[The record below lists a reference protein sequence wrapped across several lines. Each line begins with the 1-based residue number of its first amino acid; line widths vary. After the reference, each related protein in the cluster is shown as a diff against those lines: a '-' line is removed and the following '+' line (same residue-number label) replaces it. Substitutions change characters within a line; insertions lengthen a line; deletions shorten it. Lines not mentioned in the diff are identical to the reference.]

1 MHALECAASSL
12 GHEPFL
18 IAILVL
24 FYSQGR
30 DPTTLSMPA

>member
-1 MHALECAASSL
+1 MHALDCAASSL

-24 FYSQGR
+24 FRSQGR
-30 DPTTLSMPA
+30 DPTTSAMPT